1 MTCSPGTNSSSGMGS
16 GVSGSLSNQGD
27 SNFLEMKPKQMTLED
42 FCKGKKK
49 ISEIFVIRNFSELD
63 AKPAIFWNKN
73 GVWNIGQNLTFLR
86 SNCNFQHFQQSDNS
100 SKTRVEFPV
109 GDRYFSELRPDFET
123 PTTSPFPGEDILDH
137 K

>member
-49 ISEIFVIRNFSELD
+49 YWGLSLSHAPYPLSFKRL
-63 AKPAIFWNKN
+63 
-73 GVWNIGQNLTFLR
+73 
-86 SNCNFQHFQQSDNS
+86 
-100 SKTRVEFPV
+100 
-109 GDRYFSELRPDFET
+109 
-123 PTTSPFPGEDILDH
+123 
-137 K
+137 